1 MPVTPYFST
10 ENFLGSPFI
19 CQFSQKKTPKKMCFQ
34 GFHVILFLLRV
45 KIQNCVSFRLKISEP
60 VTVFKQQCHN
70 ELKVINICSPF
81 ST

>member
-10 ENFLGSPFI
+10 EIFFRVTIYLSI
-19 CQFSQKKTPKKMCFQ
+19 FSEKTPKKMCFQ

-45 KIQNCVSFRLKISEP
+45 KIQNCVSFRLKITEP
-60 VTVFKQQCHN
+60 VTVFKQHCHN
-70 ELKVINICSPF
+70 KLKVINICSPF